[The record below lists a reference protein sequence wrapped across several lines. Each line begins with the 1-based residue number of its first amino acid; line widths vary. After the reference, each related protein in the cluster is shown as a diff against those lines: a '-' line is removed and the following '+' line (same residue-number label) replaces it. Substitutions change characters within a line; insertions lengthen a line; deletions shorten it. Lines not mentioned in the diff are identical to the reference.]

1 MPFGR
6 RAGGVTAGPADEL
19 FKRRLIADSRIIINA
34 QSHTTSQPLFFLYLP
49 SQKEISIT
57 PTKLKKEK
65 NKSKETLERIR
76 TVCQHLGRSQGQQ

>member
-6 RAGGVTAGPADEL
+6 QGATAGPADKL

-34 QSHTTSQPLFFLYLP
+34 QSHTTSQPLFFFLP
-49 SQKEISIT
+49 SQKRKISIT

-65 NKSKETLERIR
+65 NKSKETLESIR